1 MFQGL
6 GMEKK
11 ELHLRVFSPFDKTA
25 DVGPTFL
32 EVPSPCLCTPFLSE
46 LSPLGAA
53 GDTLTRY
60 FKGSSDGGFLAW
72 CTVTQGYVCAW

>member
-11 ELHLRVFSPFDKTA
+11 ELHLRVFSPFGKTA
-25 DVGPTFL
+25 DVGLTFL

-53 GDTLTRY
+53 GDRLLPGTSKAALMGD
-60 FKGSSDGGFLAW
+60 FWHGA
-72 CTVTQGYVCAW
+72 Q